1 MHPNEIN
8 IKLDRILNELE
19 FIKNRTSTYLGNK
32 EVLSYLI
39 DETPIFVNSN
49 DSGCPINFMNGG
61 AYEENYFTT
70 LLSFRQPDLA
80 FLDIGANLGYYSL
93 RFSNYFRK
101 NKIHAFEPNPRMRA
115 LFSKSAFL
123 NGYSETITIHPYAVS
138 DKDGVLFLSVP
149 EDHAGGASLSA
160 SGDEAN
166 AETVDVKNLDEYL
179 GSNFVCGLVKL
190 DVEGHELHALR
201 GMQSILERSKRC
213 ALIFEKLSPNSGIED
228 EMNDTLSR
236 IGWSIYLI
244 EGTKLRSVEISEFK
258 HTGGY
263 FIAAPL
269 NYVEKDGLNRNFFDI
284 FPSDLNVI
292 EGEIQNQEFSY
303 AGPLKSG
310 SVIVHGPY
318 WYLPKGYYRISL
330 DASFDAPLTVDVCER
345 FGYKVAEFTLNPK
358 TFSHDVPIPR
368 DLQKFELV
376 IRSKNNT
383 SARINIRKIRFSR
396 IG

>member
-1 MHPNEIN
+1 MHTNEIN

-19 FIKNRTSTYLGNK
+19 FIKNRTSTYLGNR

-70 LLSFRQPDLA
+70 LLSFRKPGSAL
-80 FLDIGANLGYYSL
+80 LDIGANLGYYSL

-101 NKIHAFEPNPRMRA
+101 SKIHAFEPNPRMRA

-123 NGYSETITIHPYAVS
+123 NGFSETITIHPYAVS
-138 DKDGVLFLSVP
+138 DKEGVLFLAVP
-149 EDHAGGASLSA
+149 EHHAGGASLTE
-160 SGDEAN
+160 SGDHESCVK
-166 AETVDVKNLDEYL
+166 VDIKNLDAYL
-179 GSNFVCGLVKL
+179 GSTFTCGLIKL

-201 GMQSILERSKRC
+201 GMQSILERSNQC
-213 ALIFEKLSPNSGIED
+213 ALMFEKLSPNSGIEG
-228 EMNDTLSR
+228 EMNEILSR
-236 IGWSIYLI
+236 IGWSIFLI
-244 EGTKLRSVEISEFK
+244 EETKLRPVEISEFK
-258 HTGGY
+258 RTGGY

-269 NYVEKDGLNRNFFDI
+269 DYVEKEGMNRNFFDI
-284 FPSDLNVI
+284 FPSDLNNIV
-292 EGEIQNQEFSY
+292 GEIQNQEFSY
-303 AGPLKSG
+303 AGTLKSG

-345 FGYKVAEFTLNPK
+345 FGYKVAEFTLSPK

-383 SARINIRKIRFSR
+383 SAHINIRKIRLSR

>member
-1 MHPNEIN
+1 MNPNEIN

-19 FIKNRTSTYLGNK
+19 FIKNRTSTYLGNR

-39 DETPIFVNSN
+39 DETPVFVNSN

-61 AYEENYFTT
+61 AYEEDYFMT
-70 LLSFRQPDLA
+70 LLSFRKPGSAL
-80 FLDIGANLGYYSL
+80 LDIGANLGYYSL

-101 NKIHAFEPNPRMRA
+101 SKIHAFEPNPRMRA

-123 NGYSETITIHPYAVS
+123 NGFSEIITIHPYAVS
-138 DKDGVLFLSVP
+138 DKEGVLFLAVP
-149 EDHAGGASLSA
+149 EDHAGGASLTE
-160 SGDEAN
+160 SGDNAN
-166 AETVDVKNLDEYL
+166 CVNVDIKNLDSY
-179 GSNFVCGLVKL
+179 FDPTFTCGLVKL
-190 DVEGHELHALR
+190 DVEGHELQALR
-201 GMQSILERSKRC
+201 GMQSILERSNQC

-228 EMNDTLSR
+228 EMNEILSR
-236 IGWSIYLI
+236 IGWSVFLI
-244 EGTKLRSVEISEFK
+244 EGTKLRSVDVSEFK
-258 HTGGY
+258 STGGY

-269 NYVEKDGLNRNFFDI
+269 GYVEKDGMNRNFFDI
-284 FPSDLNVI
+284 FPSDLNNI
-292 EGEIQNQEFSY
+292 EGEIKNQEFTY
-303 AGPLKSG
+303 AGTLKSG

-330 DASFDAPLTVDVCER
+330 DAAFDAPLTIDVCER
-345 FGYKVAEFTLNPK
+345 FGYKVAEFTLSPK
-358 TFSHDVPIPR
+358 TFSHDVAIPR

-383 SARINIRKIRFSR
+383 SARINLRKIRFSR